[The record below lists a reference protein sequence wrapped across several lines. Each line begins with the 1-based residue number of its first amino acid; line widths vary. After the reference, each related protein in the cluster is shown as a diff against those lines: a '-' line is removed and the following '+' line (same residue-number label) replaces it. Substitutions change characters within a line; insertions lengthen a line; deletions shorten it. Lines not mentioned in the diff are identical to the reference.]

1 MQLPAQYWDSLQ
13 HTVSMTPYD
22 FCLYHFTHLF
32 IASKQRT
39 NFDLISSVGQTI
51 MSRLLAKSKRNS
63 YIAFSIGFVV
73 LLSALLMT
81 LESVLHLVSEEE
93 NDEFGGICDSHLN
106 GHHT

>member
-1 MQLPAQYWDSLQ
+1 MTFVCIILHIYLLPLNKER
-13 HTVSMTPYD
+13 MLI
-22 FCLYHFTHLF
+22 F
-32 IASKQRT
+32 
-39 NFDLISSVGQTI
+39 ISSVGQTI

>member
-1 MQLPAQYWDSLQ
+1 MTFVCIILHIYLLPLNKERMLI
-13 HTVSMTPYD
+13 V
-22 FCLYHFTHLF
+22 
-32 IASKQRT
+32 
-39 NFDLISSVGQTI
+39 ISSVGQTI